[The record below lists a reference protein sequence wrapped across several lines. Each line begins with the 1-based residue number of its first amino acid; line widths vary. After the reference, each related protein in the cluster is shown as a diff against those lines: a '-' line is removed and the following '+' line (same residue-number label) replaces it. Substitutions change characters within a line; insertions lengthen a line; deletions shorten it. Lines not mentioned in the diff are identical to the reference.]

1 MDLPAALGRWRALV
15 GDEHVWTDEP
25 RTAAAATATFPT
37 RARVLAIV
45 RPADTGQ
52 VAACVRVAH
61 ELGIPL
67 HPVSRGAS
75 WGLGS
80 RAPARDAVVLDLARL
95 DRIADFDEKLAYVTV
110 EPGVTFR
117 QLAAYLRACRAR
129 VFASVIGGPADASVL
144 ANALERGDGAGPLGD
159 RFAHACGLEVV
170 LPTGEVAR
178 TGFARVPGA
187 HVAPLG
193 RWGVGPSLDGLFSQ
207 SRWGVVTR
215 MTLWLAPYPRRF
227 ELAAVALDDDARL
240 PALIDALRGLRLAGI
255 ATAPVPV
262 WNDLKAMSVLA
273 RYPWDE
279 TGGATPLPAEVRAAL
294 RERLGVAR
302 WTSTIALYGQSDAH
316 AAALRELVVDALA
329 PLARV
334 EIARGPDD
342 PLDAPDDACGP
353 ALGAPHDRNLASVY
367 WRKRGPLPARLDPDA
382 DRCGFLWLGH
392 ALPFDGRHARA
403 AVDACEAEAAAGGF
417 EPSVALLGVTERV
430 VQLVVAL
437 AYDRDVPGE
446 DARAL
451 ACHDR
456 LAGRLGALG
465 YPPFRRGLQT
475 RAPDGDAATERLLE
489 ALHAAIDPRGILGD

>member
-1 MDLPAALGRWRALV
+1 MDLPAALARWRALV
-15 GDEHVWTDEP
+15 GDDHVWTDDT
-25 RTAAAATATFPT
+25 RTGAAATATFPT
-37 RARVLAIV
+37 TARVLAIV
-45 RPADTGQ
+45 RPADTSQ
-52 VAACVRVAH
+52 VAACARVAH
-61 ELGIPL
+61 ELAVPL

-80 RAPARDAVVLDLARL
+80 RAPSRDAVLLDLARL
-95 DRIADFDEKLAYVTV
+95 DRIVDFDERLAYVTV

-129 VFASVIGGPADASVL
+129 VFASVIGGPADASVV

-170 LPTGEVAR
+170 LPTGELVHTGYAR
-178 TGFARVPGA
+178 ISGA

-193 RWGVGPSLDGLFSQ
+193 RWGVGPALDGLFSQ

-215 MTLWLAPYPRRF
+215 MTIHLAPYPRHF
-227 ELAAVALDDDARL
+227 ELAQVALDDDGRL
-240 PALIDALRGLRLAGI
+240 PALIDALRGLRLRGI

-262 WNDLKAMSVLA
+262 WNDVKAISVLA

-279 TGGATPLPAEVRAAL
+279 AAGTTPLPPAVRAAL
-294 RERLGVAR
+294 RARLGVAR
-302 WTSTIALYGQSDAH
+302 WTATVALYGQSVAH

-334 EIARGPDD
+334 EVAAGPAD

-353 ALGAPHDRNLASVY
+353 ALGVPHDRGLAAAY

-392 ALPFDGRHARA
+392 ALPFDGGHARA
-403 AVDACEAEAAAGGF
+403 ASDACEAELAAGGF

-430 VQLVVAL
+430 LQLVAAI

-456 LAGRLGALG
+456 LAARLAAFG
-465 YPPFRRGLQT
+465 YPPFRLGL
-475 RAPDGDAATERLLE
+475 ASHPPDGDAATARLLA
-489 ALHAAIDPRGILGD
+489 ALHAALDPRRILG